1 MSTSYYLA
9 FTDEAQ
15 ATSVLYTT
23 TTTPAV
29 IDNDG
34 KEISPEVITITPNYA
49 NIDVLGILYER
60 PPEPMPLDYVPVALE
75 GYHVNVLV
83 LNNEN
88 SVPLAPY
95 VVVPKTPRRIWAE

>member
-1 MSTSYYLA
+1 MTPYYLA

-15 ATSVLYTT
+15 ANPVLYTT
-23 TTTPAV
+23 TVTPPV
-29 IDNDG
+29 IDEDG
-34 KEISPEVITITPNYA
+34 KEISLEVITVTPNYA

-83 LNNEN
+83 LNSEN
-88 SVPLAPY
+88 PVPLAPY
-95 VVVPKTPRRIWAE
+95 VVMPKKPRRIWA